1 MSHEEQKVEAME
13 QVEVQPVEPTDV
25 DSEVTAEQARIAELE
40 AQLEAAQQASL
51 EERERA
57 VRAVAEMENLRRRAA
72 QDVEKAHKFALEKFA
87 AELLPVL
94 DNLERAIELADK
106 ENDTLKPMIEG
117 VELTLKSMQSGV
129 AKFGLV
135 ALDPTNQPFDPN
147 AHQAMSMVPSADVAP
162 NTVIAVMQK
171 GYELN
176 GRVIRPAMVM
186 VSKSADWSRCSHQ
199 ARRLAGFLLDVAP
212 KNVSGVIWL
221 SGGLYAGF
229 FRAGLEA
236 PT

>member
-1 MSHEEQKVEAME
+1 MNHEEQKVEAME

-40 AQLEAAQQASL
+40 AQLEAAQQAAAD
-51 EERERA
+51 ERERA
-57 VRAVAEMENLRRRAA
+57 IRAAAEMENLRRRVA

-87 AELLPVL
+87 GELLPVL

-106 ENDTLKPMIEG
+106 EDEALKPMIEG
-117 VELTLKSMQSGV
+117 VELTLKSMQSSVG
-129 AKFGLV
+129 KFGLV
-135 ALDPTNQPFDPN
+135 ALDPLNQPFDPN
-147 AHQAMSMVPSADVAP
+147 AHQAISMIENAELAP

-186 VSKSADWSRCSHQ
+186 VSK
-199 ARRLAGFLLDVAP
+199 AP
-212 KNVSGVIWL
+212 
-221 SGGLYAGF
+221 A
-229 FRAGLEA
+229 
-236 PT
+236 

>member
-1 MSHEEQKVEAME
+1 MNHEEQKVEAME
-13 QVEVQPVEPTDV
+13 QVEAQPVEPTDV

-40 AQLEAAQQASL
+40 AQLETAIQKAA

-57 VRAVAEMENLRRRAA
+57 LRTAAEMENLRRRTEL
-72 QDVEKAHKFALEKFA
+72 DVEKAHKFALEKFA
-87 AELLPVL
+87 NELLPVL

-106 ENDTLKPMIEG
+106 ENEALKPMIEG

-135 ALDPTNQPFDPN
+135 ALDPINQPFDPN
-147 AHQAMSMVPSADVAP
+147 AHQAMSMVPSADVPP

-171 GYELN
+171 GYDLN

-186 VSKSADWSRCSHQ
+186 IAKAVD
-199 ARRLAGFLLDVAP
+199 
-212 KNVSGVIWL
+212 
-221 SGGLYAGF
+221 
-229 FRAGLEA
+229 
-236 PT
+236 

>member
-1 MSHEEQKVEAME
+1 MNHEEQKVEAME
-13 QVEVQPVEPTDV
+13 QVEAQPVEPTDV

-40 AQLEAAQQASL
+40 AQLETAIQKAA

-57 VRAVAEMENLRRRAA
+57 LRTAAEMENLRRRTEL
-72 QDVEKAHKFALEKFA
+72 DVEKAHKFALEKFA
-87 AELLPVL
+87 NELLPVL

-106 ENDTLKPMIEG
+106 ENEALKPMIEG

-135 ALDPTNQPFDPN
+135 ALDPINQPFDPN

-171 GYELN
+171 GYDLN

-186 VSKSADWSRCSHQ
+186 VSKAAD
-199 ARRLAGFLLDVAP
+199 
-212 KNVSGVIWL
+212 
-221 SGGLYAGF
+221 
-229 FRAGLEA
+229 
-236 PT
+236 

>member
-1 MSHEEQKVEAME
+1 MNHEEQKVEAME
-13 QVEVQPVEPTDV
+13 QVEAQPVEPTDV

-40 AQLEAAQQASL
+40 AQLETALQKAS

-57 VRAVAEMENLRRRAA
+57 LRTAAEMENLRRRTEL
-72 QDVEKAHKFALEKFA
+72 DVEKAHKFALEKFA
-87 AELLPVL
+87 NELLPVL

-106 ENDTLKPMIEG
+106 ENEALKPMIEG

-135 ALDPTNQPFDPN
+135 ALDPINQPFDPN

-171 GYELN
+171 GYDLN

-186 VSKSADWSRCSHQ
+186 IAKAVD
-199 ARRLAGFLLDVAP
+199 
-212 KNVSGVIWL
+212 
-221 SGGLYAGF
+221 
-229 FRAGLEA
+229 
-236 PT
+236 

>member
-1 MSHEEQKVEAME
+1 MNHEEQKVEAME
-13 QVEVQPVEPTDV
+13 QVEAQPVEPTDV

-40 AQLEAAQQASL
+40 AQLESAIQKAA

-57 VRAVAEMENLRRRAA
+57 LRTAAEMENLRRRTEL
-72 QDVEKAHKFALEKFA
+72 DVEKAHKFTLEKFA

-106 ENDTLKPMIEG
+106 ENEALKPMIEG

-135 ALDPTNQPFDPN
+135 ALDPINQPFDPN
-147 AHQAMSMVPSADVAP
+147 AHQAMSMVPSADVGP

-186 VSKSADWSRCSHQ
+186 VSKSAD
-199 ARRLAGFLLDVAP
+199 
-212 KNVSGVIWL
+212 
-221 SGGLYAGF
+221 
-229 FRAGLEA
+229 
-236 PT
+236 

>member
-13 QVEVQPVEPTDV
+13 QVEAQPVEPTDV

-40 AQLEAAQQASL
+40 AQLETAIQKAA

-57 VRAVAEMENLRRRAA
+57 LRTAAEMENLRRRTEL
-72 QDVEKAHKFALEKFA
+72 DVEKAHKFALEKFVG
-87 AELLPVL
+87 ELLPVL

-106 ENDTLKPMIEG
+106 ENEALKPMIEG

-135 ALDPTNQPFDPN
+135 ALDPLNQPFDPN

-171 GYELN
+171 GYDLN

-186 VSKSADWSRCSHQ
+186 IAKAVD
-199 ARRLAGFLLDVAP
+199 
-212 KNVSGVIWL
+212 
-221 SGGLYAGF
+221 
-229 FRAGLEA
+229 
-236 PT
+236 

>member
-13 QVEVQPVEPTDV
+13 QVEAQPVEPTDV

-57 VRAVAEMENLRRRAA
+57 IRAVAEMENLRRRAA

-147 AHQAMSMVPSADVAP
+147 AHQAMSMVPRADVAP

-186 VSKSADWSRCSHQ
+186 VSKSAD
-199 ARRLAGFLLDVAP
+199 
-212 KNVSGVIWL
+212 
-221 SGGLYAGF
+221 
-229 FRAGLEA
+229 
-236 PT
+236 

>member
-13 QVEVQPVEPTDV
+13 QVEAQPVEPTDV

-106 ENDTLKPMIEG
+106 ESEALKPMIEG
-117 VELTLKSMQSGV
+117 VELTLKSMQSSV

-135 ALDPTNQPFDPN
+135 ALDPQNQSFDPN
-147 AHQAMSMVPSADVAP
+147 AHQAMSMIENAELAP

-186 VSKSADWSRCSHQ
+186 VSK
-199 ARRLAGFLLDVAP
+199 AP
-212 KNVSGVIWL
+212 
-221 SGGLYAGF
+221 A
-229 FRAGLEA
+229 
-236 PT
+236 

>member
-13 QVEVQPVEPTDV
+13 QVEAQPVEPTDV
-25 DSEVTAEQARIAELE
+25 DSEVTAEQTRIAELE

-57 VRAVAEMENLRRRAA
+57 IRAVAEMENLRRRAA

-186 VSKSADWSRCSHQ
+186 VSKSAD
-199 ARRLAGFLLDVAP
+199 
-212 KNVSGVIWL
+212 
-221 SGGLYAGF
+221 
-229 FRAGLEA
+229 
-236 PT
+236 

>member
-13 QVEVQPVEPTDV
+13 QVEAQPVEPTDV

-57 VRAVAEMENLRRRAA
+57 IRAVAEMENLRRRAA

-162 NTVIAVMQK
+162 NTVSAVMQK

-186 VSKSADWSRCSHQ
+186 VSKSAD
-199 ARRLAGFLLDVAP
+199 
-212 KNVSGVIWL
+212 
-221 SGGLYAGF
+221 
-229 FRAGLEA
+229 
-236 PT
+236 

>member
-40 AQLEAAQQASL
+40 AQLETAIQKAA

-57 VRAVAEMENLRRRAA
+57 LRTAAEMENLRRRTEL
-72 QDVEKAHKFALEKFA
+72 DVEKAHKFALEKFA
-87 AELLPVL
+87 GELLPVL

-106 ENDTLKPMIEG
+106 ENEALKPMIEG

-135 ALDPTNQPFDPN
+135 ALDPLNQPFDPN
-147 AHQAMSMVPSADVAP
+147 AHQAMSMVPSAEVAP

-171 GYELN
+171 GYDLN

-186 VSKSADWSRCSHQ
+186 IAKAVD
-199 ARRLAGFLLDVAP
+199 
-212 KNVSGVIWL
+212 
-221 SGGLYAGF
+221 
-229 FRAGLEA
+229 
-236 PT
+236 

>member
-13 QVEVQPVEPTDV
+13 QVEAQPVEPTDV

-40 AQLEAAQQASL
+40 AQLEVAQQASL

-57 VRAVAEMENLRRRAA
+57 IRAVAEMENLRRRAA

-94 DNLERAIELADK
+94 DNLERAIELSDK

-186 VSKSADWSRCSHQ
+186 VSKSAD
-199 ARRLAGFLLDVAP
+199 
-212 KNVSGVIWL
+212 
-221 SGGLYAGF
+221 
-229 FRAGLEA
+229 
-236 PT
+236 

>member
-1 MSHEEQKVEAME
+1 MNHEEQKVEAME

-40 AQLEAAQQASL
+40 AQLETAIQKAA

-57 VRAVAEMENLRRRAA
+57 LRTAAEMENLRRRTEL
-72 QDVEKAHKFALEKFA
+72 DVEKAHKFALEKFA
-87 AELLPVL
+87 NELLPVL

-106 ENDTLKPMIEG
+106 ENEALKPMIEG

-135 ALDPTNQPFDPN
+135 ALDPLNQPFDPN

-171 GYELN
+171 GYDLN

-186 VSKSADWSRCSHQ
+186 IAKAID
-199 ARRLAGFLLDVAP
+199 
-212 KNVSGVIWL
+212 
-221 SGGLYAGF
+221 
-229 FRAGLEA
+229 
-236 PT
+236 

>member
-1 MSHEEQKVEAME
+1 MNHEEQKVEAME
-13 QVEVQPVEPTDV
+13 QVEAQPVEPTDV

-40 AQLEAAQQASL
+40 AQLETAIQKAA

-57 VRAVAEMENLRRRAA
+57 LRTAAEMENLRRRTEL
-72 QDVEKAHKFALEKFA
+72 DVEKAHKFALEKFA

-106 ENDTLKPMIEG
+106 ENDALKPMVEG
-117 VELTLKSMQSGV
+117 VELTLKSMQNGV

-171 GYELN
+171 GYDLN

-186 VSKSADWSRCSHQ
+186 IAKAVD
-199 ARRLAGFLLDVAP
+199 
-212 KNVSGVIWL
+212 
-221 SGGLYAGF
+221 
-229 FRAGLEA
+229 
-236 PT
+236 

>member
-1 MSHEEQKVEAME
+1 MNHEEQKVEAME
-13 QVEVQPVEPTDV
+13 QVEAQPVEPTDV

-40 AQLEAAQQASL
+40 AQLETAIQKAA

-57 VRAVAEMENLRRRAA
+57 LRTAAEMENLRRRTEL
-72 QDVEKAHKFALEKFA
+72 DVEKVHKFALEKFA
-87 AELLPVL
+87 NELLPVL

-106 ENDTLKPMIEG
+106 ENEALKPMIEG

-135 ALDPTNQPFDPN
+135 ALDPINQPFDPN

-171 GYELN
+171 GYDLN

-186 VSKSADWSRCSHQ
+186 IAKAVD
-199 ARRLAGFLLDVAP
+199 
-212 KNVSGVIWL
+212 
-221 SGGLYAGF
+221 
-229 FRAGLEA
+229 
-236 PT
+236 

>member
-1 MSHEEQKVEAME
+1 MNHEEQKVEAME

-40 AQLEAAQQASL
+40 AQLETAIQKAA

-57 VRAVAEMENLRRRAA
+57 LRTAAEMENLRRRTEL
-72 QDVEKAHKFALEKFA
+72 DVEKAHKFALEKFA
-87 AELLPVL
+87 NELLPVL

-106 ENDTLKPMIEG
+106 ENEALKPMIEG

-135 ALDPTNQPFDPN
+135 ALDPINQPFDPN

-171 GYELN
+171 GYDLN

-186 VSKSADWSRCSHQ
+186 IAKAVD
-199 ARRLAGFLLDVAP
+199 
-212 KNVSGVIWL
+212 
-221 SGGLYAGF
+221 
-229 FRAGLEA
+229 
-236 PT
+236 

>member
-1 MSHEEQKVEAME
+1 MNHEEQKVEAME
-13 QVEVQPVEPTDV
+13 QVEAQPVEPTDV

-40 AQLEAAQQASL
+40 AQLETAIQKAA

-57 VRAVAEMENLRRRAA
+57 LRTAAEMENLRRRTEL
-72 QDVEKAHKFALEKFA
+72 DVEKAHKFALEKFA
-87 AELLPVL
+87 NELLPVL

-106 ENDTLKPMIEG
+106 ENEALKPMIEG

-135 ALDPTNQPFDPN
+135 ALDPINQLFDPN

-171 GYELN
+171 GYDLN

-186 VSKSADWSRCSHQ
+186 IAKAVD
-199 ARRLAGFLLDVAP
+199 
-212 KNVSGVIWL
+212 
-221 SGGLYAGF
+221 
-229 FRAGLEA
+229 
-236 PT
+236 

>member
-1 MSHEEQKVEAME
+1 MNHEEQKVEAME

-40 AQLEAAQQASL
+40 AQLETAIQKAA

-57 VRAVAEMENLRRRAA
+57 LRTAAEMENLRRRTEL
-72 QDVEKAHKFALEKFA
+72 DVEKAHKFALEKFA
-87 AELLPVL
+87 NELLPVL

-106 ENDTLKPMIEG
+106 ENEALKPMIEG

-135 ALDPTNQPFDPN
+135 ALDPLNQPFDPN

-171 GYELN
+171 GYDLN

-186 VSKSADWSRCSHQ
+186 IAKAVD
-199 ARRLAGFLLDVAP
+199 
-212 KNVSGVIWL
+212 
-221 SGGLYAGF
+221 
-229 FRAGLEA
+229 
-236 PT
+236 

>member
-1 MSHEEQKVEAME
+1 MNHEEQKVEAME
-13 QVEVQPVEPTDV
+13 QVEAQPVEPTDV

-40 AQLEAAQQASL
+40 EQLETAIQKAA

-57 VRAVAEMENLRRRAA
+57 LRTAAEMENLRRRTEL
-72 QDVEKAHKFALEKFA
+72 DVEKAHKFALEKFA

-106 ENDTLKPMIEG
+106 ENGALKPMVEG

-186 VSKSADWSRCSHQ
+186 VSKAAD
-199 ARRLAGFLLDVAP
+199 
-212 KNVSGVIWL
+212 
-221 SGGLYAGF
+221 
-229 FRAGLEA
+229 
-236 PT
+236 

>member
-1 MSHEEQKVEAME
+1 MNHEEQKVEAME

-40 AQLEAAQQASL
+40 AQLETAIQKAV

-57 VRAVAEMENLRRRAA
+57 LRTAAEMENLRRRTEL
-72 QDVEKAHKFALEKFA
+72 DVEKAHKFALEKFA
-87 AELLPVL
+87 GELLPVL

-106 ENDTLKPMIEG
+106 ENEALKPMIEG

-135 ALDPTNQPFDPN
+135 ALDPLNQPFDPN

-171 GYELN
+171 GYDLN

-186 VSKSADWSRCSHQ
+186 IAKAVD
-199 ARRLAGFLLDVAP
+199 
-212 KNVSGVIWL
+212 
-221 SGGLYAGF
+221 
-229 FRAGLEA
+229 
-236 PT
+236 

>member
-1 MSHEEQKVEAME
+1 MNHEEQKVEAME
-13 QVEVQPVEPTDV
+13 QVEAQPVEPTDV
-25 DSEVTAEQARIAELE
+25 DSEVTAEQARIAELQ
-40 AQLEAAQQASL
+40 AQLETAIQKAA

-57 VRAVAEMENLRRRAA
+57 LRTAAEMENLRRRTEL
-72 QDVEKAHKFALEKFA
+72 DVEKAHKFALEKFA
-87 AELLPVL
+87 NELLPVL

-106 ENDTLKPMIEG
+106 ENEALKPMIEG

-135 ALDPTNQPFDPN
+135 ALDPINQPFDPN

-171 GYELN
+171 GYDLN

-186 VSKSADWSRCSHQ
+186 IAKAVD
-199 ARRLAGFLLDVAP
+199 
-212 KNVSGVIWL
+212 
-221 SGGLYAGF
+221 
-229 FRAGLEA
+229 
-236 PT
+236 

>member
-57 VRAVAEMENLRRRAA
+57 IRAVAEMENLRRRAA

-129 AKFGLV
+129 GKFGLV

-162 NTVIAVMQK
+162 NTGSTAVTSM
-171 GYELN
+171 
-176 GRVIRPAMVM
+176 
-186 VSKSADWSRCSHQ
+186 RC
-199 ARRLAGFLLDVAP
+199 
-212 KNVSGVIWL
+212 
-221 SGGLYAGF
+221 
-229 FRAGLEA
+229 
-236 PT
+236 

>member
-1 MSHEEQKVEAME
+1 MNHEEQKVEAME
-13 QVEVQPVEPTDV
+13 QVEAQPVEPTDV

-40 AQLEAAQQASL
+40 AQLETAIQKAA

-57 VRAVAEMENLRRRAA
+57 LRTAAEMENLRRRTEL
-72 QDVEKAHKFALEKFA
+72 DVEKAHKFALEKFA
-87 AELLPVL
+87 NELLPVL

-106 ENDTLKPMIEG
+106 ENEALKPMIEG

-135 ALDPTNQPFDPN
+135 ALDPINQPFDPN
-147 AHQAMSMVPSADVAP
+147 AHQAMSMIPSADVAP

-171 GYELN
+171 GYDLN

-186 VSKSADWSRCSHQ
+186 IAKAVD
-199 ARRLAGFLLDVAP
+199 
-212 KNVSGVIWL
+212 
-221 SGGLYAGF
+221 
-229 FRAGLEA
+229 
-236 PT
+236 

>member
-57 VRAVAEMENLRRRAA
+57 IRAVAEMENLRRRAA

-129 AKFGLV
+129 GKFGLV

-186 VSKSADWSRCSHQ
+186 VSKSAD
-199 ARRLAGFLLDVAP
+199 
-212 KNVSGVIWL
+212 
-221 SGGLYAGF
+221 
-229 FRAGLEA
+229 
-236 PT
+236 

>member
-1 MSHEEQKVEAME
+1 MNHEEQKVEAME

-40 AQLEAAQQASL
+40 AQLETAIQKAA

-57 VRAVAEMENLRRRAA
+57 LRTAAEMENLRRRTEL
-72 QDVEKAHKFALEKFA
+72 DVEKAHKFALEKFA
-87 AELLPVL
+87 NELLPVL

-106 ENDTLKPMIEG
+106 ENDALKPMIEG

-135 ALDPTNQPFDPN
+135 ALDPLNQPFDPN

-171 GYELN
+171 GYDLN

-186 VSKSADWSRCSHQ
+186 IAKAVD
-199 ARRLAGFLLDVAP
+199 
-212 KNVSGVIWL
+212 
-221 SGGLYAGF
+221 
-229 FRAGLEA
+229 
-236 PT
+236 

>member
-1 MSHEEQKVEAME
+1 MNHEEQKVEAME
-13 QVEVQPVEPTDV
+13 QVEAQPVEPTDV

-40 AQLEAAQQASL
+40 AQLETAIQKAA

-57 VRAVAEMENLRRRAA
+57 LRTAAEMENLRRRTEL
-72 QDVEKAHKFALEKFA
+72 DVEKAHKFALEKFA
-87 AELLPVL
+87 NELLPVL

-106 ENDTLKPMIEG
+106 ENEALKPMIEG

-135 ALDPTNQPFDPN
+135 ALDPINQPFDPN

-171 GYELN
+171 GYDLN

-186 VSKSADWSRCSHQ
+186 IAKTVD
-199 ARRLAGFLLDVAP
+199 
-212 KNVSGVIWL
+212 
-221 SGGLYAGF
+221 
-229 FRAGLEA
+229 
-236 PT
+236 

>member
-1 MSHEEQKVEAME
+1 MNHEEQKVEAME
-13 QVEVQPVEPTDV
+13 QVEAQPVEPTDV
-25 DSEVTAEQARIAELE
+25 DSEVTAEQARVAELE
-40 AQLEAAQQASL
+40 AQLETAIQKAA

-57 VRAVAEMENLRRRAA
+57 LRTAAEMENLRRRTEL
-72 QDVEKAHKFALEKFA
+72 DMEKAHKFALEKFA
-87 AELLPVL
+87 NELLPVL

-106 ENDTLKPMIEG
+106 ENGALKPMIEG

-147 AHQAMSMVPSADVAP
+147 AHQAMSMIPSADVAP

-186 VSKSADWSRCSHQ
+186 IAKAID
-199 ARRLAGFLLDVAP
+199 
-212 KNVSGVIWL
+212 
-221 SGGLYAGF
+221 
-229 FRAGLEA
+229 
-236 PT
+236 

>member
-1 MSHEEQKVEAME
+1 MNHEEQKVEAME
-13 QVEVQPVEPTDV
+13 QVEAQPVEPTDV

-40 AQLEAAQQASL
+40 AQLETAIQKAA

-57 VRAVAEMENLRRRAA
+57 LRTAAEMENLRRRTEL
-72 QDVEKAHKFALEKFA
+72 DVEKAHKFALEKFA
-87 AELLPVL
+87 GELLPVL

-106 ENDTLKPMIEG
+106 ENEALKPMIEG

-147 AHQAMSMVPSADVAP
+147 AHQAMSMIPSADVAP

-186 VSKSADWSRCSHQ
+186 IAKAID
-199 ARRLAGFLLDVAP
+199 
-212 KNVSGVIWL
+212 
-221 SGGLYAGF
+221 
-229 FRAGLEA
+229 
-236 PT
+236 

>member
-13 QVEVQPVEPTDV
+13 QVEAQPVEPTDV

-40 AQLEAAQQASL
+40 AQLETAQQASL

-57 VRAVAEMENLRRRAA
+57 IRAVAEMENLRRRAA

-186 VSKSADWSRCSHQ
+186 VSKSAD
-199 ARRLAGFLLDVAP
+199 
-212 KNVSGVIWL
+212 
-221 SGGLYAGF
+221 
-229 FRAGLEA
+229 
-236 PT
+236 

>member
-13 QVEVQPVEPTDV
+13 QVEAQPVEPTDV

-57 VRAVAEMENLRRRAA
+57 IRAVAEMENLRRRAA

-106 ENDTLKPMIEG
+106 ENNTLKPMIEG

-186 VSKSADWSRCSHQ
+186 VSKSAD
-199 ARRLAGFLLDVAP
+199 
-212 KNVSGVIWL
+212 
-221 SGGLYAGF
+221 
-229 FRAGLEA
+229 
-236 PT
+236 